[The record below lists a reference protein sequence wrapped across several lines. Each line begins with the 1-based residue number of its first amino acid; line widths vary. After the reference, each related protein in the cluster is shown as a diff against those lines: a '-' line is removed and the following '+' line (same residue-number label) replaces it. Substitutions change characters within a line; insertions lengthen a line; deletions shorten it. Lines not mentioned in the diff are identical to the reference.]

1 MSVCRRRYDRDR
13 ITDVMYD
20 SVKRSEEQD
29 RYTLIDFD
37 KKKLDL
43 FIDDHTDLVILYIIE
58 FWVQKIITKHE
69 LFKLVDIVEGYYF
82 AYSEGL
88 IDSKNLY
95 LKLNRYI
102 LGDMF
107 FLDGKLGIY
116 VGDII
121 DMDK

>member
-58 FWVQKIITKHE
+58 FWVQKIITKYE
-69 LFKLVDIVEGYYF
+69 LFKLIDIVEGYYF
-82 AYSEGL
+82 AYKEDL
-88 IDSKNLY
+88 IDSNNLY
-95 LKLNRYI
+95 FKLNKYI
-102 LGDMF
+102 LSDM
-107 FLDGKLGIY
+107 FLDGKIGIY
-116 VGDII
+116 IGDII